1 MSSVDAEIQAIFGP
15 PPEGIDL
22 KASVT
27 LGYDV
32 VSCVVLGLALA
43 AVALRFHV
51 RLMYSSQSRNF
62 GIDDYTILL
71 GLVCTGALVATTIV
85 GMSRQPY
92 SSWWVWVRNTRVDN
106 ERPSAH
112 DAIEGEYNTKQV
124 CNIVLNT
131 DFRILQV
138 VYAEP
143 WVYAASVTSTKVS
156 ILLLYRRLFYVT
168 SSREVSADRTFC
180 IMLWVAIVFT
190 ASYPLIMWTVMAVAC
205 RPVSFFWRRYAGAT
219 DGVCIDV
226 LSFFLVFGIVN
237 MINDLIVLAVPIPR
251 ILKLRTSN
259 REKISIMGILL
270 LGSFVCVASGVRIYY
285 LTRLMREVDVTMI
298 LGPAF
303 GWSSLEPSIAI
314 ISACLPTFAPLFR
327 GLRKRSASKLGKS
340 GQGSHSSYLRSGRSG
355 HIPLQD
361 YSQSTLDNKYGR
373 TNVRIVH
380 EDSDMSKEDSF
391 DQGHGRIMARRD
403 STLLRDMITVDTD
416 IEVVTTDK
424 RVERGFA

>member
-1 MSSVDAEIQAIFGP
+1 MSSVDAGIQAIFGP

-43 AVALRFHV
+43 AVALRFHI
-51 RLMYSSQSRNF
+51 RLMYSSQSRNL

-71 GLVCTGALVATTIV
+71 GLVCTGALVATTII
-85 GMSRQPY
+85 
-92 SSWWVWVRNTRVDN
+92 
-106 ERPSAH
+106 A
-112 DAIEGEYNTKQV
+112 GEYGSGTHVWTTNVHRLMTLLK
-124 CNIVLNT
+124 
-131 DFRILQV
+131 V

-168 SSREVSADRTFC
+168 SSREVSADRTFY

-205 RPVSFFWRRYAGAT
+205 RPVSFFWRRYAGAS

-226 LSFFLVFGIVN
+226 LSFFLAFGIVN

-340 GQGSHSSYLRSGRSG
+340 GQGSHSSYLRSGRGG

-361 YSQSTLDNKYGR
+361 CSQSTLDNKYGR

-380 EDSDMSKEDSF
+380 EDSDMSKQDSF

>member
-1 MSSVDAEIQAIFGP
+1 MSSVDAGIQAIFGP

-22 KASVT
+22 KASLT

-32 VSCVVLGLALA
+32 VSCVVLGLAIA
-43 AVALRFHV
+43 AVALRFHI
-51 RLMYSSQSRNF
+51 RLKYSSQSRNL

-71 GLVCTGALVATTIV
+71 GLVCTGALVATTII

-92 SSWWVWVRNTRVDN
+92 SSFNLLMVRSWWVWIRNTRVDN
-106 ERPSAH
+106 ECPSAH
-112 DAIEGEYNTKQV
+112 DAIEV
-124 CNIVLNT
+124 SCLNT
-131 DFRILQV
+131 DYQIFEV

-168 SSREVSADRTFC
+168 SSREVSADRTFY

-237 MINDLIVLAVPIPR
+237 MINDLIVLAVPVPR

-285 LTRLMREVDVTMI
+285 LTRLTREVDVTMI

-380 EDSDMSKEDSF
+380 EDSDMSKQDSF

>member
-1 MSSVDAEIQAIFGP
+1 MSSVDTGIQAIFGP

-32 VSCVVLGLALA
+32 VSCVVLGLAIA
-43 AVALRFHV
+43 AVALRFHI
-51 RLMYSSQSRNF
+51 RLMYSSQSRNL
-62 GIDDYTILL
+62 GVDDYTIVL
-71 GLVCTGALVATTIV
+71 GLVCTGALVATTII
-85 GMSRQPY
+85 
-92 SSWWVWVRNTRVDN
+92 
-106 ERPSAH
+106 A
-112 DAIEGEYNTKQV
+112 GEYGSGTHVWSTNVHRLMTLLKASTKENS
-124 CNIVLNT
+124 CIVLRLDT
-131 DFRILQV
+131 DSRNLQV

-168 SSREVSADRTFC
+168 SSREVSADRTFY

-190 ASYPLIMWTVMAVAC
+190 ATYPLIMWIVMAVAC

-251 ILKLRTSN
+251 ILKLRTSS

-285 LTRLMREVDVTMI
+285 LTRLQQEIDLTMI

-340 GQGSHSSYLRSGRSG
+340 GQNSHSSYLRSGHSG

-380 EDSDMSKEDSF
+380 EDSDMSKQDSF
-391 DQGHGRIMARRD
+391 DQGHGHIMARRD

>member
-1 MSSVDAEIQAIFGP
+1 MSSVDAGIQAIFGP

-22 KASVT
+22 KASLT

-32 VSCVVLGLALA
+32 VSCVVLGLAIA
-43 AVALRFHV
+43 AVALRFHI
-51 RLMYSSQSRNF
+51 RLKYSSQSRNL

-71 GLVCTGALVATTIV
+71 GLVCTGALVATTII

-92 SSWWVWVRNTRVDN
+92 SSFNLLMVRSWWVWIRNTRVDN
-106 ERPSAH
+106 ECPSAH
-112 DAIEGEYNTKQV
+112 DAIEV
-124 CNIVLNT
+124 SCLNT
-131 DFRILQV
+131 DYQIFEV

-168 SSREVSADRTFC
+168 SSREVSADRTFY

-190 ASYPLIMWTVMAVAC
+190 APYPLIMWTVMAVAC

-237 MINDLIVLAVPIPR
+237 MINDLIVLAVPVPR

-285 LTRLMREVDVTMI
+285 LTRLTREVDVTMI

-380 EDSDMSKEDSF
+380 EDSDMSKQDSF